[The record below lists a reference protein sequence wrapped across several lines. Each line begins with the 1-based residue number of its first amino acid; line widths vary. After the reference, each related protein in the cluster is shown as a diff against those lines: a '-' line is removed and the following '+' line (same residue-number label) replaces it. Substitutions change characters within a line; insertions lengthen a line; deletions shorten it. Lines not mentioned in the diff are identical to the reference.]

1 MEHARLAARDMMI
14 KPIDATKTLFDI
26 THGGNVTSPVPLPG
40 TPQRIDGLS
49 IGWVQMD
56 RPPPHAGEVHYDGDE
71 ILIIVSGRVRVIG
84 DSPPAPVELGAGE
97 APVWCREGNGID
109 SKSSSQRSLYTSRP
123 ARRATIARSE
133 SHAEHTGS

>member
-84 DSPPAPVELGAGE
+84 DSPPAPVEFGAGE
-97 APVWCREGNGID
+97 ARVVPRGEWHRLEVVEPAQLIHITPGPSGD
-109 SKSSSQRSLYTSRP
+109 HRP
-123 ARRATIARSE
+123 L
-133 SHAEHTGS
+133 